1 MIIEEDQQI
10 KPFIPIWNKG
20 KNQLLKY
27 EIRPFNDGCNNIAD
41 ITYAIFIDKNKEQ
54 QEVVAWIKWK

>member
-1 MIIEEDQQI
+1 MIEEQEQI

-20 KNQLLKY
+20 KNQLIAY
-27 EIRPFNDGCNNIAD
+27 EIRPFDDGYGHIAD

-54 QEVVAWIKWK
+54 QEVVAWINWK